1 MLRKIDRILLRVPHL
16 EAAVRYYRDEMGLE
30 LLKQEKLIATFRL
43 KEDDAELILHADPD
57 LPAEAV
63 YFLVEDVRK
72 IYEQRKEKKL
82 QFLSPPQKTSRGFR
96 AAVRD
101 PFGQILNLLDRT
113 SGESS
118 AIEDARPA
126 AGLFG
131 GVEMKSTPK
140 RELLIQIYEK
150 IARTADDLPYTPH
163 FESLYDPY
171 VAQFEDPKPTRAEV
185 WRHLLTI
192 RKAGNLPKLG
202 AARSRP
208 PDATPEERELL
219 RSLLGHDIGRRDR
232 LPYTARFDE
241 IADAFNQ
248 TQKRPMPPHYLW
260 RLIATLAK

>member
-1 MLRKIDRILLRVPHL
+1 MLRKIDRILLRVAHL
-16 EAAVRYYRDEMGLE
+16 EAAVRYYRDEMGLQ

-43 KEDDAELILHADPD
+43 ADDNAELVLHADPD

-72 IYEQRKEKKL
+72 LYEQRKEKKL
-82 QFLSPPQKTSRGFR
+82 QFLSLPQRTSRGFR
-96 AAVRD
+96 AVVRD

-113 SGESS
+113 S
-118 AIEDARPA
+118 ADTAAVEDAKPA
-126 AGLFG
+126 GGLFG

-171 VAQFEDPKPTRAEV
+171 VAQYEDPKPTRAEV

-192 RKAGNLPKLG
+192 RKAGKLPKLG
-202 AARSRP
+202 AARSLP
-208 PDATPEERELL
+208 PEATPEERELL
-219 RSLLGHDIGRRDR
+219 RNLLGDDIGRRDR
-232 LPYTARFDE
+232 LPYTQRFDE
-241 IADAFNQ
+241 ISDAFNR